1 MTEKLNYLSRLKN
14 NMGEEMA
21 EMMSEEITKV
31 MDEQRDLEKTY
42 AKLITERGELK
53 GISNKHKLHQT
64 KQQILVSLPFNRE
77 YISNRHL
84 MCMQTVAKDL
94 KESTRKLCRQLQDNP
109 DVEGNQREIRKH
121 KNDLIERNSE
131 VMDELQSELKFENF
145 ARRIEEDLA
154 KQSEF
159 ERLREEEK

>member
-64 KQQILVSLPFNRE
+64 KQQILVSFPITASTFL
-77 YISNRHL
+77 
-84 MCMQTVAKDL
+84 TV
-94 KESTRKLCRQLQDNP
+94 
-109 DVEGNQREIRKH
+109 I
-121 KNDLIERNSE
+121 
-131 VMDELQSELKFENF
+131 
-145 ARRIEEDLA
+145 
-154 KQSEF
+154 
-159 ERLREEEK
+159 